1 MDAASN
7 VDISKL
13 KLKDMQSEIIKDIS
27 KGIWKSSK
35 EFDIDMF
42 SSQKNSTMDR
52 LIKENSLKKSLE
64 NDNLIVLEGIYY
76 QHADLINRE
85 DLREDVEEVRED
97 DCISAGDFEDD
108 YNDKNYT
115 IEGKS
120 VPKKG
125 PFEKIEYF

>member
-76 QHADLINRE
+76 
-85 DLREDVEEVRED
+85 
-97 DCISAGDFEDD
+97 
-108 YNDKNYT
+108 
-115 IEGKS
+115 
-120 VPKKG
+120 
-125 PFEKIEYF
+125 